1 MTNEEAARVVSRISY
16 LAKDTQVD
24 PYGNGRAF

>member
-1 MTNEEAARVVSRISY
+1 MTNDERRMTNEEKRV
-16 LAKDTQVD
+16 DTQVD